1 MILGGFSWCGR
12 LVRNTIVDNARTE
25 FSEDCILRNYSTHP
39 LMCEWV
45 QNRSWM
51 MEEPIYVFWD
61 IGDNKGNVLSNCKI
75 RCCGS
80 LIECNLLCN
89 WACAYVTLTKSMW
102 TAQVVRDDL
111 KLALCVHRLHMENEA
126 QFRQYWLF
134 RNTNSCYKSIIE
146 RNLNASPEDCN
157 KLHACPSPRFS
168 TYLMN
173 LLNGRPKH
181 FDVE

>member
-1 MILGGFSWCGR
+1 
-12 LVRNTIVDNARTE
+12 
-25 FSEDCILRNYSTHP
+25 
-39 LMCEWV
+39 
-45 QNRSWM
+45 

-61 IGDNKGNVLSNCKI
+61 IGDNKGNILSNCKI

-134 RNTNSCYKSIIE
+134 RNTNSCYKSTIE
-146 RNLNASPEDCN
+146 RNRTPAQKIAINCMHVRRRGSLRISWIFWTAAQNISMLS
-157 KLHACPSPRFS
+157 KVLQGPSPWWCSWGFLS
-168 TYLMN
+168 WNVTWFVMHFVLMCVTID
-173 LLNGRPKH
+173 LLVHWSHGPGRP
-181 FDVE
+181 